1 MTRKTLTE
9 SAPLFLNFH
18 TSQHHTNEKTCGCD
32 RFKPD
37 HSRALHAKT
46 EHQCGNRSELAC
58 RGAKALLSVWC
69 EDLGRLLLLRHQ
81 KARNGD
87 STADT
92 QPAEPSKMHQTLQKP
107 PGPQR

>member
-1 MTRKTLTE
+1 MRGG
-9 SAPLFLNFH
+9 PLR
-18 TSQHHTNEKTCGCD
+18 TSFPSGP
-32 RFKPD
+32 RF
-37 HSRALHAKT
+37 
-46 EHQCGNRSELAC
+46 
-58 RGAKALLSVWC
+58 RGQATKFSGSIKMGRCFEQIIPLLSVWC